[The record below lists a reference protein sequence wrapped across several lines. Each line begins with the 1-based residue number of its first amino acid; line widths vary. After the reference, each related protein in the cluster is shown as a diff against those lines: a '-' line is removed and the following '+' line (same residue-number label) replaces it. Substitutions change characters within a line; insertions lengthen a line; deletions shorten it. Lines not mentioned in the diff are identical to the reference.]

1 MRRIK
6 SLTLVLILALSSCL
20 VYHAS
25 AQNSVLPDIE
35 IDCIAESPSGMVQI
49 YVYPGATNA
58 AYLSC
63 TLYNPTVYSEDVEIT
78 VESGFLLAI
87 GPGTVTVGPSAE
99 EYFRITMI
107 AEPETVVQTIIV
119 ETKAVVVAA
128 NGQDVG
134 ALPEG
139 SDTAENMASIMEYS
153 APTIQLTEVEID
165 MVSGEDYDVGIIYGN
180 NGNGDSDTMM
190 IGVNEESRDELERAG
205 FTISAIANSIEI
217 DSGDSTTIEFEI
229 RAPKDVTKDK
239 YYTIEFYVLSEFS
252 CRYEWCEYQSV
263 FATILVIAEPDGGLS
278 FLGENSVMIFSGIA
292 GVLLV
297 AAVAIV
303 VLKKRKGRALNQDE
317 EYEDEFEYEDELE
330 YEDEEEFEDDLDDD
344 FFDDL

>member
-6 SLTLVLILALSSCL
+6 SMTLVLIFALSSCL
-20 VYHAS
+20 VHNAS

-35 IDCIAESPSGMVQI
+35 IDCITESYSGEIQI

-63 TLYNPTVYSEDVEIT
+63 TLYNPTVYSEEVEIT
-78 VESGFLLAI
+78 IDSGFLLAI
-87 GPGTVTVGPSAE
+87 GPGTVTVGPGAE
-99 EYFRITMI
+99 EYFVVTLR
-107 AEPETVVQTIIV
+107 AESETLVQSIIV

-134 ALPEG
+134 TLPEG
-139 SDTAENMASIMEYS
+139 SDTAENMASIMEYG
-153 APTIQLTEVEID
+153 APTIQLTEAEID
-165 MVSGEDYDVGIIYGN
+165 MVSGENYDVGIIYGN
-180 NGNGDSDTMM
+180 NGNGEYDTMM
-190 IGVNEESRDELERAG
+190 IGVYDESMDKLERAG
-205 FTISAIANSIEI
+205 FTISVIANSIEI

-229 RAPKDVTKDK
+229 RAPKGATKDK
-239 YYTIEFYVLSEFS
+239 YYTIEFYVISEFS
-252 CRYEWCEYQSV
+252 CMYQWCEYQSAS
-263 FATILVIAEPDGGLS
+263 ATIRVTAEPDSGLS
-278 FLGENSVMIFSGIA
+278 FLGENSVMIFSGIT

-303 VLKKRKGRALNQDE
+303 VLKKKKGRALNQDE
-317 EYEDEFEYEDELE
+317 EYEDEFEYEDDFE
-330 YEDEEEFEDDLDDD
+330 YEEEFEDDLDED